1 MLLTVVV
8 FLIILGLLVFVH
20 EFGHFI
26 TAKKMGMKVEEF
38 GFGFPPR
45 LIKLFHKDGTDYT
58 LNWIPLGGFVKIK
71 GEAGDHLEDEDSF
84 SHKKPWQRFIVL
96 IAGVTMNMI
105 LGWVL
110 LSIGFMIGMPQVID
124 SSSPSATVT
133 AESIQIVSVDPNS
146 AAAEAGIKPG
156 DKILQ
161 IDGDKISSI
170 AQLQDIVKQSSAEV
184 TLLLDR
190 GGKQIDLKITP
201 RPLSEN
207 GDKVLGVGLVKTGI
221 VSYPFFQAIIEGGKA
236 TVYLT
241 WQIVSSFAVLLKNLV
256 TGQQV
261 SADIAGPVGIAVL
274 TGQVMQLGF
283 VYLLQFAALL
293 SINLAI
299 INILPIPALDGGR
312 ILFLA
317 IEKIRNRPVDQKLE
331 AFIHNIGFILLMILL
346 LFVTVRDIGKF
357 NSAIFSVLK
366 KIF

>member
-1 MLLTVVV
+1 MLTAIV
-8 FLIILGLLVFVH
+8 FLVILGLLVFVH

-45 LIKLFHKDGTDYT
+45 LVKLFHKDGTDYT

-84 SHKKPWQRFIVL
+84 AHKKPWQRFIVL

-110 LSIGFMIGMPQVID
+110 LSIGFMVGMPQVID
-124 SSSPSATVT
+124 SQTTGATVT

-146 AAAEAGIKPG
+146 AAAEAGVKPG
-156 DKILQ
+156 DKIISINNTT
-161 IDGDKISSI
+161 IDSIS
-170 AQLQDIVKQSSAEV
+170 QLQSLVKQSSGEV
-184 TLLLDR
+184 DLLLER
-190 GGKQIDLKITP
+190 GQEKIELKITP
-201 RPLSEN
+201 YPLTEG

-221 VSYPFFQAIIEGGKA
+221 VSYPWYQAIIEGGKA

-241 WQIVSSFAVLLKNLV
+241 GQIISSFAVLLKNLLA
-256 TGQQV
+256 GQKV
-261 SADIAGPVGIAVL
+261 SADIAGPVGIAFL

-317 IEKIRNRPVDQKLE
+317 IEKIRRRPINQKVE
-331 AFIHNIGFILLMILL
+331 AIVHNIGFLLLMILL
-346 LFVTVRDIGKF
+346 LFITVKDISKI
-357 NSAIFSVLK
+357 NIDIFSTLK